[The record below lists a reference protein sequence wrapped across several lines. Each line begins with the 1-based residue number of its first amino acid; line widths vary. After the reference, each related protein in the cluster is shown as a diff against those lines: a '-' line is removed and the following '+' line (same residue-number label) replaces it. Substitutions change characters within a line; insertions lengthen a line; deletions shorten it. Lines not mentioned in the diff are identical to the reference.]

1 MCKLSNWAHL
11 KEFKTAKDESWRRV
25 NARNKCPKC
34 DHTDWCMFNQDEQK
48 VLCMR
53 TESEFPVKK
62 GMGGWIHHMS
72 EESFDFK
79 NSSWSEFREEA
90 KAYAAPHEIASF
102 YEWMLKKFP
111 ITEEDYEYIYNRGIK
126 KIDDYGTLSNP
137 NPPYN
142 CIEIPD
148 YFADGIPGVFSSR
161 NLKHKYLNTRT
172 EGIFKVV
179 RNAFGQAV
187 GVEIRLRD
195 EERKR
200 TKAKFKPLSSEKKH
214 LGISADSRQYG
225 VYPGYKSGILYIT
238 EGLDKAQIVC
248 ERLGYTTIGIR
259 SASNWRFLAKDLIDL
274 FSDYHTIVLAY
285 DMDYHSNPHVK
296 TSLENF
302 IEAIK
307 EKLIFNIFLAEW
319 DRNKN
324 GIDDAILAG
333 YQIHTNQIF
342 ERKQI
347 FSLQT
352 AATNMRK
359 EMQEIL
365 DDPDGLIHVF
375 KSTVGAG
382 KTRGLVNIFNEMTAS
397 GQWFKNQN
405 GDPLRVLWL
414 TDDNNKLLEETERE
428 FDIKPSRLG
437 GRTDDA
443 ASAFLCMNYSTVQAA
458 GAAHHNIMKSVCKK
472 CDFVDDCDYL
482 KTTNRI
488 LRNDHFV
495 LSVKASFFN
504 ESDRLSEF
512 DLVIID
518 ESMTQDIYKT
528 KTVTQMDLDLHLHI
542 LNKMIKSTEST
553 EMQDRYEYAS
563 MAIQVLK
570 SCAELSEKSDEP
582 IIVHAPEGIEEFTYE
597 TDPSYKVDGERLFLK
612 VFLKDLGRSA
622 MYAYQ
627 GNLYID
633 VPQQNVVEHLAGKTI
648 INLDATPSKI
658 KLRCFGDLVK
668 YHEYNVEEFVNVFQV
683 MNLKGSKRQLID
695 PARNDI
701 FLRGIKYIA
710 EKDPLAQTTV
720 LSIKSFI
727 DILNEYK
734 EQNHFEVDVGW
745 YGNHTRGFNKFEN
758 TDNLILAGNFCRNLS
773 FMQMQLQTLLSMGIE
788 TTLDEIV
795 AEDTLNEMIQAAGRG
810 RAVRRKD
817 KPLNLFL
824 FTNTKIAGLN
834 NVVEIPS
841 IESIIGELNPDQQ
854 SGNDQKKIEA
864 EEKVVAVV
872 ERMIGAG
879 MFAWEI
885 ELAKVSQES
894 GVSFDVI
901 RRVLVETY
909 FRQLW
914 ECSGE
919 PDLIEDQLQEIANTL
934 QPPSMAQI
942 KDYKLNLTRLGASV
956 LDYYTLDELQR
967 VNFHDKPF
975 NDYLLT
981 ILPVGLNKNKWLQF
995 VSALADG
1002 KGYKTQLE
1010 LAEASGLTR
1019 QSIAKYL
1026 VNAQRLAKLY
1036 HLNKHQPTDLQSPP
1050 DKMVHPVNIWI
1061 LIEFL
1066 MQSLAESE
1074 RIYLDAGFD
1083 SPEKMANFIDETIT
1097 SLHYDDFPEFQKEAY
1112 SQGLRLI
1119 LKIFQSE
1126 GLTNNSE

>member
-1 MCKLSNWAHL
+1 MCKLSSWAYL
-11 KEFKTAKDESWRRV
+11 KEFKTARDESWRRV

-34 DHTDWCMFNQDEQK
+34 NHSDWCMYNQDEQK

-53 TESEFPVKK
+53 EESEFPVKK
-62 GMGGWIHHMS
+62 GMGGWVHHMS

-79 NSSWSEFREEA
+79 NSNWSEFREEA
-90 KAYAAPHEIASF
+90 KAYAQPHEIASF

-126 KIDDYGTLSNP
+126 KIDDYGTLVNP

-161 NLKHKYLNTRT
+161 NLKHKYLNART

-179 RNAFGQAV
+179 RNVFGQAV

-200 TKAKFKPLSSEKKH
+200 TKAKYKPLSSEGKH
-214 LGISADSRQYG
+214 LGISADARQYG
-225 VYPGYKSGILYIT
+225 VYPGYKSGVLYVT
-238 EGLDKAQIVC
+238 EGLDKAQITC
-248 ERLGYTTIGIR
+248 ERLGYTTVGIR
-259 SASNWRFLAKDLIDL
+259 SSANWRFLVKDLIDL
-274 FSDYHTIVLAY
+274 FSEYHTIVLAF

-296 TSLENF
+296 TNLTNF

-307 EKLIFNIFLAEW
+307 ERLIFNIFLAEW

-333 YQIHTNQIF
+333 LQIHINQIF
-342 ERKQI
+342 ERKDI
-347 FSLQT
+347 VNLQT

-365 DDPDGLIHVF
+365 DSPDGLIHVF

-397 GQWFKNQN
+397 GQWFKNEN

-414 TDDNNKLLEETERE
+414 TDDNKTLLEETERE
-428 FDIKPSRLG
+428 FDVKPSRLE
-437 GRTDDA
+437 GRTDNA
-443 ASAFLCMNYSTVQAA
+443 ASAFLCMNYSTVETA
-458 GAAHHNIMKSVCKK
+458 GKAHHNIMKSVCKK

-482 KTTNRI
+482 KSTNRI
-488 LRNDHFV
+488 LRNDNFV

-504 ESDRLSEF
+504 ESERLNEF
-512 DLVIID
+512 DLIIID

-528 KTVTQMDLDLHLHI
+528 KTITQMDLDLHLHI
-542 LNKMIKSTEST
+542 LNKLIRNTESQT
-553 EMQDRYEYAS
+553 LIEQYEYAV
-563 MAIQVLK
+563 MAIDLLK
-570 SCAELSEKSDEP
+570 DCAMMSEKSDEP
-582 IIVHAPEGIEEFTYE
+582 IVVNAPEGIEEYTYE

-612 VFLKDLGRSA
+612 VFLKDLGRSS

-633 VPQQNVVEHLAGKTI
+633 VPQQNVVNQLAGKTI

-658 KLRCFGDLVK
+658 KLRCFHELVK

-695 PARNDI
+695 PDRNDI
-701 FLRGIKYIA
+701 FLRGIQFIA
-710 EKDPLAQTTV
+710 EKDPIAQTTV

-734 EQNHFEVDVGW
+734 EDKHFEIDVGW

-824 FTNTKIAGLN
+824 FTNTKISGFN
-834 NVVEIPS
+834 NITEIPS
-841 IESIIGELNPDQQ
+841 IEALIGDFNPDQQ
-854 SGNDQKKIEA
+854 SGNEQKKIEA

-885 ELAKVSQES
+885 ELAKVAQES
-894 GVSFDVI
+894 SVSFDVI
-901 RRVLVETY
+901 RRVLVEVY
-909 FRQLW
+909 FRQLF
-914 ECSGE
+914 ECCE
-919 PDLIEDQLQEIANTL
+919 QPDLIEDQLQAIANTL

-942 KDYKLNLTRLGASV
+942 KDYSLNLTRLGASV

-981 ILPVGLNKNKWLQF
+981 ILPVGLNKNKWIKF
-995 VSALADG
+995 TSTLADG
-1002 KGYKTQLE
+1002 VNYRTQVE

-1026 VNAQRLAKLY
+1026 VAAQRLAKLY
-1036 HLNKHQPTDLQSPP
+1036 HLNKNHVTDLQSPP
-1050 DKMVHPVNIWI
+1050 EKMVHPVNIWI

-1066 MQSLAESE
+1066 LQIASEAENLYSE
-1074 RIYLDAGFD
+1074 LQFGSEEALSGW
-1083 SPEKMANFIDETIT
+1083 IDETIT
-1097 SLHYDDFPEFQKEAY
+1097 TLHYDEFPEFQKEAY
-1112 SQGLRLI
+1112 EQALALV
-1119 LKIFQSE
+1119 LKAFACS
-1126 GLTNNSE
+1126 TDDP